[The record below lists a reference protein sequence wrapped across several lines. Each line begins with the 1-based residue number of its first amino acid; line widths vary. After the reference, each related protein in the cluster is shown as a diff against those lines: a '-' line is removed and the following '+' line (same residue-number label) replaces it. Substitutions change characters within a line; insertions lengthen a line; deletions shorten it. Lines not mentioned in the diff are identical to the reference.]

1 MAKSNLKNINNIL
14 VKKDNLYLYD
24 YKQSNYIMCQHF
36 FFLSKLINELNYF
49 FKMHIVPAHQ
59 HVKANDYIYN
69 IKKSTL
75 KNKTLKELTIT
86 KPYINFLSKYTYLN
100 KLNLLHN
107 NNLNSIQ
114 TSDNFYKNNNFY
126 KIQNIKL
133 KTNIYDILKFYNK
146 TNNKNFNLYKNKN
159 YFFKST
165 RNKKFLANNT
175 INKLSVY
182 LNLADNSENIKDF
195 KKNFNKYKNFFYF
208 NKRTMRFW
216 NKLKKNYYAIK
227 IQQTFFNKVY
237 LNNNID
243 FLFLYMLICIKLNKL
258 KYINIDIEKIE
269 NNIFNFLQYI
279 DSFYHNQINNVYLKL
294 FKNKNYFLTNRMLK
308 LYYTKFPF
316 RLFQYID
323 WFKDVYLFSEPNTD
337 FDSDINLDEEFNFL
351 KIKKNYIFTNEDKLK
366 IYSNYNN
373 FDNTISV
380 FNSDYYNN
388 SSRLKM
394 LELKNKFYLKSY
406 LVVYKKKFLIRKKL
420 HINNYFFIDLSIN
433 IFFWKDIL
441 IILYKSIDLMYYM
454 RLFSYINSKKKKKE
468 NYVIN
473 FKFFFSAWRNYFWM
487 SHYFRKYNPWRQNY
501 KIMWKALDPRKERI
515 KGKYTKLFLLKKK
528 IYIN

>member
-208 NKRTMRFW
+208 NKRTMRF
-216 NKLKKNYYAIK
+216 
-227 IQQTFFNKVY
+227 
-237 LNNNID
+237 
-243 FLFLYMLICIKLNKL
+243 
-258 KYINIDIEKIE
+258 
-269 NNIFNFLQYI
+269 
-279 DSFYHNQINNVYLKL
+279 
-294 FKNKNYFLTNRMLK
+294 
-308 LYYTKFPF
+308 
-316 RLFQYID
+316 
-323 WFKDVYLFSEPNTD
+323 
-337 FDSDINLDEEFNFL
+337 
-351 KIKKNYIFTNEDKLK
+351 
-366 IYSNYNN
+366 
-373 FDNTISV
+373 
-380 FNSDYYNN
+380 
-388 SSRLKM
+388 
-394 LELKNKFYLKSY
+394 
-406 LVVYKKKFLIRKKL
+406 
-420 HINNYFFIDLSIN
+420 
-433 IFFWKDIL
+433 
-441 IILYKSIDLMYYM
+441 
-454 RLFSYINSKKKKKE
+454 
-468 NYVIN
+468 
-473 FKFFFSAWRNYFWM
+473 
-487 SHYFRKYNPWRQNY
+487 
-501 KIMWKALDPRKERI
+501 
-515 KGKYTKLFLLKKK
+515 
-528 IYIN
+528 